1 MNIRLPNITADT
13 ERGKLEQIRSYLYQM
28 ACDLN
33 FALGTAQQSATES
46 QKPPVSAKQATGA
59 AAQAVF
65 PEIKSLIIKS
75 ADIVNAYYD
84 EISKRLEGVYVAE
97 SDYGTFAQQTTQDIK
112 ANYDSIESIFTDLQA
127 IEGVKSSLIDVN
139 AHIKAGHLYDAQ
151 DGSPVY
157 GLEVGQRTEIDG
169 QEVFNKYAQ
178 FTSEKLSFYDQ
189 NGTEVAYISDRNLYI
204 TSVEIEFSLTMGG
217 LVEEVQA
224 DGSIIGRWR

>member
-13 ERGKLEQIRSYLYQM
+13 ERGKLEQIRSYLFQM
-28 ACDLN
+28 VSDLN
-33 FALGTAQQSATES
+33 YALTTVEKSATE
-46 QKPPVSAKQATGA
+46 KAPVSAKQTTGA

-97 SDYGTFAQQTTQDIK
+97 SDFGTFAQQTTQDIK
-112 ANYDSIESIFTDLQA
+112 ASSDSIESIFSDIQA

-157 GLEVGQRTEIDG
+157 GLEIGQRTEIDG

-189 NGTEVAYISDRNLYI
+189 NGTEVAYISDRKLYI
-204 TSVEIEFSLTMGG
+204 TSVEIGFSFSMGSF
-217 LVEEVQA
+217 VEEVQS
-224 DGSIIGRWR
+224 DRSIIGRWR